1 MNLQSNG
8 LSVQW
13 YLKSKPVGKVRRRV
27 QEMKNPSVSLVSGD
41 VDLSHNESTRLAMDA
56 LLNQGLDMYQE
67 VLAGEGEVDFL
78 SKEEKGY
85 ILENTTDLSTSS
97 LCGTENEDQA
107 EGSTTSSQTNT
118 CCPSVSESEPPGLD
132 HGWPAEDWSYRLQGE
147 PSVEVYFQSDRAAS
161 MKDLLREFI
170 SKATMVLAIVMDT
183 FSDVEMFCDILEAT
197 RKRNVS
203 VYLLLDHINL
213 QVFVKMCETLQINS
227 NHLTKMSV
235 RSIQGE
241 TYCAK
246 SGRKLTGQIKE
257 KFMIID
263 CTLVLAGSYS
273 FTWLSWQVH
282 RSLAVLFKGSAVEPF
297 DLEFRKLYA
306 SSKPVPGFLTT
317 ATEFNLT
324 RPLITH
330 QAAATSTPLTNL
342 PCPSPG
348 TTTQNRYFNN
358 QAMVQP
364 TTTVVPRFNT
374 ESTVQPTTT
383 AQLRYSSQN
392 TTVQPTTTTQ
402 QRHPNTEPT
411 APPTSQQRHPNTQP
425 TTSQQRHPNTQPTTP
440 PTFQQ
445 RHPNTQ
451 PTAPPTSQQ
460 RHPNTQPTAPPTSQQ
475 RHPNTEPTTSQQR
488 HPNTEPTTSQQ
499 RHPNTQPTTP
509 PTSQQRHPN
518 TQPTAPPTSQQRHPN
533 TQPTAPPTSQQ
544 RHPNT
549 PPTAPTTSQQR
560 HPNTPPTAPPTSQQ
574 RHPNTPPTA
583 PPTSQQRHPNTQPIE
598 PPTSQQR
605 HPNTQ
610 PTTSQQRHPNTQP
623 TTSQQRH
630 PNTPP
635 TAPPTSQQRHPNTP
649 PTAPPTSQCLVNQS
663 YYTGPR
669 SHRFDWI
676 TQRHTATRHVMFQRT
691 FSTDYSTGDHLTWRP
706 FNSNYL
712 LYGGTTGL
720 LDRHPLLKTGQWFT
734 VPK

>member
-97 LCGTENEDQA
+97 LCGTESNDQA

-118 CCPSVSESEPPGLD
+118 YCPSVSESEPPGLD

-282 RSLAVLFKGSAVEPF
+282 RSLAVLFKGSAVKPF

-306 SSKPVPGFLTT
+306 SSKPVPAFLTV

-330 QAAATSTPLTNL
+330 QAAATSTPLTKL

-358 QAMVQP
+358 QAMDQP

-374 ESTVQPTTT
+374 QSTVQPTTT

-392 TTVQPTTTTQ
+392 PTVQLTTTTQ
-402 QRHPNTEPT
+402 QRHPNTQPTAPPAAQQRHPNTQLT
-411 APPTSQQRHPNTQP
+411 APPTSQQRHPNTQ
-425 TTSQQRHPNTQPTTP
+425 
-440 PTFQQ
+440 
-445 RHPNTQ
+445 
-451 PTAPPTSQQ
+451 PPTSQQ

-475 RHPNTEPTTSQQR
+475 RHPNT
-488 HPNTEPTTSQQ
+488 
-499 RHPNTQPTTP
+499 QPT
-509 PTSQQRHPN
+509 TSQQRHPN

-544 RHPNT
+544 RH
-549 PPTAPTTSQQR
+549 
-560 HPNTPPTAPPTSQQ
+560 H
-574 RHPNTPPTA
+574 
-583 PPTSQQRHPNTQPIE
+583 NTQ
-598 PPTSQQR
+598 
-605 HPNTQ
+605 
-610 PTTSQQRHPNTQP
+610 
-623 TTSQQRH
+623 
-630 PNTPP
+630 
-635 TAPPTSQQRHPNTP
+635 

-676 TQRHTATRHVMFQRT
+676 TQRHTATRPVLFQRT
-691 FSTDYSTGDHLTWRP
+691 FSSDYRTGDNLTWRP

-720 LDRHPLLKTGQWFT
+720 LDRHLLLKTGQWFT

>member
-1 MNLQSNG
+1 LNS
-8 LSVQW
+8 
-13 YLKSKPVGKVRRRV
+13 RRRV

-97 LCGTENEDQA
+97 LCGTENDDQA

-118 CCPSVSESEPPGLD
+118 CCPSVLESEPPGLD
-132 HGWPAEDWSYRLQGE
+132 HGWPAEDWRYRLQGE
-147 PSVEVYFQSDRAAS
+147 PSVEVYFQSDR
-161 MKDLLREFI
+161 FI
-170 SKATMVLAIVMDT
+170 MTTNNVEDTNHSKHVICLQVLAIVMDT

-227 NHLTKMSV
+227 NHLTNMSV

-282 RSLAVLFKGSAVEPF
+282 RSLAVLFKGSAVKPF

-306 SSKPVPGFLTT
+306 SSKPVPAFLTV
-317 ATEFNLT
+317 ATELNLT

-342 PCPSPG
+342 PCPSAG

-358 QAMVQP
+358 QAMDQP

-374 ESTVQPTTT
+374 QS
-383 AQLRYSSQN
+383 
-392 TTVQPTTTTQ
+392 TVQPTTTTQ
-402 QRHPNTEPT
+402 QRHPNTQPT
-411 APPTSQQRHPNTQP
+411 APPASQQRHPNTQP
-425 TTSQQRHPNTQPTTP
+425 TAPPTSQQRYPNTQPIAP
-440 PTFQQ
+440 PTSHQ
-445 RHPNTQ
+445 RYPNTQPIAPPTSHQRYPNTQPIAPPTSHQRYPNTQ

-460 RHPNTQPTAPPTSQQ
+460 RHPNTQPTAPTTSRQ
-475 RHPNTEPTTSQQR
+475 RHPNTQPTTSQQR
-488 HPNTEPTTSQQ
+488 QPNTQPTTSQQ
-499 RHPNTQPTTP
+499 RHPNTQPTAPT
-509 PTSQQRHPN
+509 TSQQRHPN
-518 TQPTAPPTSQQRHPN
+518 TQPTAPPTSQQRHHN
-533 TQPTAPPTSQQ
+533 TQ
-544 RHPNT
+544 
-549 PPTAPTTSQQR
+549 
-560 HPNTPPTAPPTSQQ
+560 
-574 RHPNTPPTA
+574 
-583 PPTSQQRHPNTQPIE
+583 
-598 PPTSQQR
+598 
-605 HPNTQ
+605 
-610 PTTSQQRHPNTQP
+610 
-623 TTSQQRH
+623 
-630 PNTPP
+630 
-635 TAPPTSQQRHPNTP
+635 

-676 TQRHTATRHVMFQRT
+676 TQRRTATRPVLFQRT
-691 FSTDYSTGDHLTWRP
+691 FSSDYSTGDNLTWRP

>member
-97 LCGTENEDQA
+97 LCGTENDDQA
-107 EGSTTSSQTNT
+107 EGTSSQTNT
-118 CCPSVSESEPPGLD
+118 YCPSVLESEPPGLD

-147 PSVEVYFQSDRAAS
+147 PSVEVYFQSDRAAG

-227 NHLTKMSV
+227 NHLTSLFL
-235 RSIQGE
+235 SF
-241 TYCAK
+241 TWLSCSLFLSFTWLSCSLFLSFTWLSCALFL
-246 SGRKLTGQIKE
+246 SFTWLSCSLFLSFTWLSCSL
-257 KFMIID
+257 F
-263 CTLVLAGSYS
+263 LS

-282 RSLAVLFKGSAVEPF
+282 RSLAVLFKGSAVKPF

-306 SSKPVPGFLTT
+306 SSKPVPAFLTV

-342 PCPSPG
+342 PCPSSG

-358 QAMVQP
+358 QAMDQP

-374 ESTVQPTTT
+374 QSTVQPTTT

-392 TTVQPTTTTQ
+392 PTVQLTTTT
-402 QRHPNTEPT
+402 
-411 APPTSQQRHPNTQP
+411 
-425 TTSQQRHPNTQPTTP
+425 
-440 PTFQQ
+440 QQ

-451 PTAPPTSQQ
+451 PTAPPAPQQRHPNTQPTAPTASQQRHPNTQPPASQQ
-460 RHPNTQPTAPPTSQQ
+460 RHPNTQPTAPPA
-475 RHPNTEPTTSQQR
+475 
-488 HPNTEPTTSQQ
+488 
-499 RHPNTQPTTP
+499 
-509 PTSQQRHPN
+509 SQQRHPN
-518 TQPTAPPTSQQRHPN
+518 TQPTAPPASQQRHPN
-533 TQPTAPPTSQQ
+533 TQPTAPP
-544 RHPNT
+544 
-549 PPTAPTTSQQR
+549 A
-560 HPNTPPTAPPTSQQ
+560 
-574 RHPNTPPTA
+574 
-583 PPTSQQRHPNTQPIE
+583 
-598 PPTSQQR
+598 SQQR

-610 PTTSQQRHPNTQP
+610 PTAPPASQQRHPNTQP
-623 TTSQQRH
+623 TAPPASQQRH
-630 PNTPP
+630 PNT
-635 TAPPTSQQRHPNTP
+635 Q

-676 TQRHTATRHVMFQRT
+676 TQRHTATRPVLFQRT
-691 FSTDYSTGDHLTWRP
+691 FSSDYSTGDNLTWRP

-720 LDRHPLLKTGQWFT
+720 LDRHLLLKTGQWFT

>member
-41 VDLSHNESTRLAMDA
+41 IDLSHNESTRLAMDA

-97 LCGTENEDQA
+97 LCGTESDDQA
-107 EGSTTSSQTNT
+107 EGSTTSSQTDT

-197 RKRNVS
+197 RKRNVL

-213 QVFVKMCETLQINS
+213 QVFVNMCEMLQINS

-246 SGRKLTGQIKE
+246 SGRKVTGQIKE

-263 CTLVLAGSYS
+263 CTSVLAGSYS

-306 SSKPVPGFLTT
+306 SSKPVPAFLSV

-348 TTTQNRYFNN
+348 TTTQNRNFNN

-364 TTTVVPRFNT
+364 TTTVQLRYSSQTP
-374 ESTVQPTTT
+374 TVQPTTT
-383 AQLRYSSQN
+383 S
-392 TTVQPTTTTQ
+392 Q

-411 APPTSQQRHPNTQP
+411 APPTSQHRHPNTQP
-425 TTSQQRHPNTQPTTP
+425 TSQQRHPNTQPTAP
-440 PTFQQ
+440 PTSQH
-445 RHPNTQ
+445 RHPNTQPTAPNLPAETPQHSANSTTNLPQ

-460 RHPNTQPTAPPTSQQ
+460 RHPNTQPTAPPTSHNLTKHHQPPS
-475 RHPNTEPTTSQQR
+475 RDTPTLSQPPPSRDTPTLSQQPPSR
-488 HPNTEPTTSQQ
+488 DTPTLSQPPSRDTPTLSQQ
-499 RHPNTQPTTP
+499 HHQPPSRDTP
-509 PTSQQRHPN
+509 TLSQ
-518 TQPTAPPTSQQRHPN
+518 PPS
-533 TQPTAPPTSQQ
+533 A
-544 RHPNT
+544 
-549 PPTAPTTSQQR
+549 
-560 HPNTPPTAPPTSQQ
+560 
-574 RHPNTPPTA
+574 
-583 PPTSQQRHPNTQPIE
+583 
-598 PPTSQQR
+598 
-605 HPNTQ
+605 
-610 PTTSQQRHPNTQP
+610 
-623 TTSQQRH
+623 
-630 PNTPP
+630 
-635 TAPPTSQQRHPNTP
+635 
-649 PTAPPTSQCLVNQS
+649 
-663 YYTGPR
+663 
-669 SHRFDWI
+669 W
-676 TQRHTATRHVMFQRT
+676 
-691 FSTDYSTGDHLTWRP
+691 
-706 FNSNYL
+706 
-712 LYGGTTGL
+712 
-720 LDRHPLLKTGQWFT
+720 
-734 VPK
+734 

>member
-1 MNLQSNG
+1 MTTNNVEDTNHSKHVICLQ
-8 LSVQW
+8 
-13 YLKSKPVGKVRRRV
+13 
-27 QEMKNPSVSLVSGD
+27 
-41 VDLSHNESTRLAMDA
+41 
-56 LLNQGLDMYQE
+56 
-67 VLAGEGEVDFL
+67 
-78 SKEEKGY
+78 
-85 ILENTTDLSTSS
+85 
-97 LCGTENEDQA
+97 
-107 EGSTTSSQTNT
+107 
-118 CCPSVSESEPPGLD
+118 
-132 HGWPAEDWSYRLQGE
+132 
-147 PSVEVYFQSDRAAS
+147 
-161 MKDLLREFI
+161 
-170 SKATMVLAIVMDT
+170 VLAIVMDT

-263 CTLVLAGSYS
+263 CTLVLAGSFS

-282 RSLAVLFKGSAVEPF
+282 RSLAVLFKGSAVKPF

-306 SSKPVPGFLTT
+306 SSKPVPAFLTV
-317 ATEFNLT
+317 ATEFKLT

-358 QAMVQP
+358 QAMDQP

-374 ESTVQPTTT
+374 QSTVQPTTT

-392 TTVQPTTTTQ
+392 PTVQLTTTTQ
-402 QRHPNTEPT
+402 QRHPNTQPT
-411 APPTSQQRHPNTQP
+411 APPTSQQRY
-425 TTSQQRHPNTQPTTP
+425 
-440 PTFQQ
+440 
-445 RHPNTQ
+445 PNTQ

-460 RHPNTQPTAPPTSQQ
+460 RHPNTQPTAPTTSQQ
-475 RHPNTEPTTSQQR
+475 RHHNTQPTTSQQR
-488 HPNTEPTTSQQ
+488 Q
-499 RHPNTQPTTP
+499 
-509 PTSQQRHPN
+509 PN
-518 TQPTAPPTSQQRHPN
+518 TQPTAP
-533 TQPTAPPTSQQ
+533 
-544 RHPNT
+544 
-549 PPTAPTTSQQR
+549 TTSR
-560 HPNTPPTAPPTSQQ
+560 
-574 RHPNTPPTA
+574 
-583 PPTSQQRHPNTQPIE
+583 
-598 PPTSQQR
+598 QR

-610 PTTSQQRHPNTQP
+610 PTTSQQRQPNTQPTAP

-630 PNTPP
+630 HNT
-635 TAPPTSQQRHPNTP
+635 Q

-676 TQRHTATRHVMFQRT
+676 TQRHTATRPALFQRT
-691 FSTDYSTGDHLTWRP
+691 FSSDYSTGDNLTWRP

>member
-8 LSVQW
+8 LSAQW

-78 SKEEKGY
+78 SKEEKSY

-97 LCGTENEDQA
+97 LCGTENDDQA

-118 CCPSVSESEPPGLD
+118 CCPSVLESEPPGLD

-227 NHLTKMSV
+227 NHLTNMSV

-282 RSLAVLFKGSAVEPF
+282 RSLAVLFKGSAVKPF

-306 SSKPVPGFLTT
+306 SSKPVPAFLTV
-317 ATEFNLT
+317 ATELNLT

-342 PCPSPG
+342 PCPSAANYNHPAKTPQHSANS
-348 TTTQNRYFNN
+348 TTSLPAETPQHSANSTTNLPAEVPQHSTNSTTNLPSDVPQHSANSTTNLPAETPQHSANSTNN
-358 QAMVQP
+358 LPA
-364 TTTVVPRFNT
+364 
-374 ESTVQPTTT
+374 E
-383 AQLRYSSQN
+383 
-392 TTVQPTTTTQ
+392 
-402 QRHPNTEPT
+402 
-411 APPTSQQRHPNTQP
+411 TSQHSANS
-425 TTSQQRHPNTQPTTP
+425 TTNLPVLGESVLLHRSP
-440 PTFQQ
+440 
-445 RHPNTQ
+445 
-451 PTAPPTSQQ
+451 
-460 RHPNTQPTAPPTSQQ
+460 
-475 RHPNTEPTTSQQR
+475 EPQ
-488 HPNTEPTTSQQ
+488 
-499 RHPNTQPTTP
+499 
-509 PTSQQRHPN
+509 
-518 TQPTAPPTSQQRHPN
+518 
-533 TQPTAPPTSQQ
+533 
-544 RHPNT
+544 
-549 PPTAPTTSQQR
+549 
-560 HPNTPPTAPPTSQQ
+560 
-574 RHPNTPPTA
+574 
-583 PPTSQQRHPNTQPIE
+583 
-598 PPTSQQR
+598 
-605 HPNTQ
+605 
-610 PTTSQQRHPNTQP
+610 
-623 TTSQQRH
+623 
-630 PNTPP
+630 
-635 TAPPTSQQRHPNTP
+635 
-649 PTAPPTSQCLVNQS
+649 V
-663 YYTGPR
+663 
-669 SHRFDWI
+669 
-676 TQRHTATRHVMFQRT
+676 
-691 FSTDYSTGDHLTWRP
+691 
-706 FNSNYL
+706 
-712 LYGGTTGL
+712 
-720 LDRHPLLKTGQWFT
+720 
-734 VPK
+734 

>member
-41 VDLSHNESTRLAMDA
+41 IDLSHNESTRLAMDA

-97 LCGTENEDQA
+97 LCGTESDDQA
-107 EGSTTSSQTNT
+107 EGSTTSSQTDT

-197 RKRNVS
+197 RKRNVL

-213 QVFVKMCETLQINS
+213 QVFVNMCEMLQINS

-246 SGRKLTGQIKE
+246 SGRKVTGQIKE

-263 CTLVLAGSYS
+263 CTSVLAGSYS

-306 SSKPVPGFLTT
+306 SSKPVPAFLSV

-348 TTTQNRYFNN
+348 TTTQNRNFNN

-364 TTTVVPRFNT
+364 TTTVQLRYSGQTP
-374 ESTVQPTTT
+374 TVQPTTT
-383 AQLRYSSQN
+383 S
-392 TTVQPTTTTQ
+392 Q
-402 QRHPNTEPT
+402 QRHPNTTAPPTSQHRHPNTQPTSQQRHPNTQPTAPPTSQHRHPNTQPT

-425 TTSQQRHPNTQPTTP
+425 TAPPTSQHRHPNTQPTAPPTSQQRHPNTQPTAP
-440 PTFQQ
+440 PTSQH

-475 RHPNTEPTTSQQR
+475 RHPNTQP
-488 HPNTEPTTSQQ
+488 TSQQ
-499 RHPNTQPTTP
+499 RHPNTQ

-533 TQPTAPPTSQQ
+533 TQPT
-544 RHPNT
+544 
-549 PPTAPTTSQQR
+549 
-560 HPNTPPTAPPTSQQ
+560 
-574 RHPNTPPTA
+574 
-583 PPTSQQRHPNTQPIE
+583 
-598 PPTSQQR
+598 
-605 HPNTQ
+605 
-610 PTTSQQRHPNTQP
+610 
-623 TTSQQRH
+623 
-630 PNTPP
+630 
-635 TAPPTSQQRHPNTP
+635 
-649 PTAPPTSQCLVNQS
+649 SQCLVNQP

-676 TQRHTATRHVMFQRT
+676 TQRHTATRPVMFQRT
-691 FSTDYSTGDHLTWRP
+691 FSSDYSTGDNLTWRP

>member
-1 MNLQSNG
+1 ALNPIT
-8 LSVQW
+8 
-13 YLKSKPVGKVRRRV
+13 SKPVGKVRRRV
-27 QEMKNPSVSLVSGD
+27 QEIKNPSVSLVSGD
-41 VDLSHNESTRLAMDA
+41 IDLSHNESTRLAMDA

-67 VLAGEGEVDFL
+67 VLAGEGEGFL
-78 SKEEKGY
+78 PEKHCVK
-85 ILENTTDLSTSS
+85 NLSTSS
-97 LCGTENEDQA
+97 LCGTESDDQA
-107 EGSTTSSQTNT
+107 EGSTTSSQTDT

-197 RKRNVS
+197 RKRNVF

-213 QVFVKMCETLQINS
+213 QVFVNMCEMLQINS

-306 SSKPVPGFLTT
+306 SSKPVPAFLSV
-317 ATEFNLT
+317 ATEINLT

-348 TTTQNRYFNN
+348 TTTQNRNFNN

-374 ESTVQPTTT
+374 QSTVQPTTT
-383 AQLRYSSQN
+383 
-392 TTVQPTTTTQ
+392 T
-402 QRHPNTEPT
+402 
-411 APPTSQQRHPNTQP
+411 
-425 TTSQQRHPNTQPTTP
+425 
-440 PTFQQ
+440 QQ

-460 RHPNTQPTAPPTSQQ
+460 KHPNTQPTSQQ
-475 RHPNTEPTTSQQR
+475 K
-488 HPNTEPTTSQQ
+488 
-499 RHPNTQPTTP
+499 HPNTQ

-518 TQPTAPPTSQQRHPN
+518 TQPTA
-533 TQPTAPPTSQQ
+533 
-544 RHPNT
+544 
-549 PPTAPTTSQQR
+549 
-560 HPNTPPTAPPTSQQ
+560 
-574 RHPNTPPTA
+574 
-583 PPTSQQRHPNTQPIE
+583 

-630 PNTPP
+630 PNTQP
-635 TAPPTSQQRHPNTP
+635 TTSQQRHPNTQPTTSQQRHPNTQPTTSQQRHPNTQPTTSQQRHPNTQPTTSQQRHPNTQPTTSQQRHPNTQPTTSQQRHPNTQPTTSQQRHPNTQPTTSQQRHPNTQPTTSQQRHPNTQPTSQHGHPNTQPTSQQRHPNTQ
-649 PTAPPTSQCLVNQS
+649 PTSQQRHPNTQPTSQQRHPNTQPTSQQRHPNTQPTSQCLVNQP

-676 TQRHTATRHVMFQRT
+676 TQRHTATRPVMFQRT
-691 FSTDYSTGDHLTWRP
+691 FSSDYSTGDNLTWRP

>member
-27 QEMKNPSVSLVSGD
+27 QEMKNPSVSLVSSD

-56 LLNQGLDMYQE
+56 LLNEGLDMYQE
-67 VLAGEGEVDFL
+67 VLAREGEVDFL

-85 ILENTTDLSTSS
+85 ILENATDLSTSS
-97 LCGTENEDQA
+97 LCETENDDQA
-107 EGSTTSSQTNT
+107 EGSTASSQTET
-118 CCPSVSESEPPGLD
+118 CCPSMSESEPPGLD
-132 HGWPAEDWSYRLQGE
+132 HGWPAEGWSYRLQDE

-170 SKATMVLAIVMDT
+170 SKATTVLAIVMDT

-203 VYLLLDHINL
+203 VYLLLDHVNL

-246 SGRKLTGQIKE
+246 SGRKFTGQIKE
-257 KFMIID
+257 KFMIVD
-263 CTLVLAGSYS
+263 CTEVLAGSYS

-306 SSKPVPGFLTT
+306 SSKPVPAFLTV
-317 ATEFNLT
+317 AAEFNFNLT
-324 RPLITH
+324 RPLITRL
-330 QAAATSTPLTNL
+330 AAATSNPLTNL
-342 PCPSPG
+342 PSPSPG

-364 TTTVVPRFNT
+364 TTTAQLIYSNQNPM
-374 ESTVQPTTT
+374 VQPTTT
-383 AQLRYSSQN
+383 AQQRYS
-392 TTVQPTTTTQ
+392 
-402 QRHPNTEPT
+402 
-411 APPTSQQRHPNTQP
+411 NTQ
-425 TTSQQRHPNTQPTTP
+425 
-440 PTFQQ
+440 
-445 RHPNTQ
+445 
-451 PTAPPTSQQ
+451 
-460 RHPNTQPTAPPTSQQ
+460 
-475 RHPNTEPTTSQQR
+475 
-488 HPNTEPTTSQQ
+488 
-499 RHPNTQPTTP
+499 
-509 PTSQQRHPN
+509 
-518 TQPTAPPTSQQRHPN
+518 
-533 TQPTAPPTSQQ
+533 
-544 RHPNT
+544 
-549 PPTAPTTSQQR
+549 
-560 HPNTPPTAPPTSQQ
+560 
-574 RHPNTPPTA
+574 
-583 PPTSQQRHPNTQPIE
+583 
-598 PPTSQQR
+598 
-605 HPNTQ
+605 
-610 PTTSQQRHPNTQP
+610 
-623 TTSQQRH
+623 
-630 PNTPP
+630 
-635 TAPPTSQQRHPNTP
+635 
-649 PTAPPTSQCLVNQS
+649 PTAPPTSQCLVNQLN
-663 YYTGPR
+663 YTGPQ

-676 TQRHTATRHVMFQRT
+676 TKRHTATRPVMFQRT
-691 FSTDYSTGDHLTWRP
+691 FSSDYSTGENLAWRP

-712 LYGGTTGL
+712 LYGGTIGL

>member
-97 LCGTENEDQA
+97 LCGTENDDQA

-118 CCPSVSESEPPGLD
+118 CCPSVLESEPPGLD

-263 CTLVLAGSYS
+263 CTLVLAGSFS

-282 RSLAVLFKGSAVEPF
+282 RSLAVLFKGSAVKPF

-306 SSKPVPGFLTT
+306 SSKPVPAFLTV

-342 PCPSPG
+342 PCPSAG

-358 QAMVQP
+358 QAKDQP
-364 TTTVVPRFNT
+364 TTTVVPRFNNQP
-374 ESTVQPTTT
+374 TVQPTTT

-392 TTVQPTTTTQ
+392 PTGQLTTTT
-402 QRHPNTEPT
+402 
-411 APPTSQQRHPNTQP
+411 
-425 TTSQQRHPNTQPTTP
+425 
-440 PTFQQ
+440 QQ

-451 PTAPPTSQQ
+451 PTAPPASQQ

-475 RHPNTEPTTSQQR
+475 RYPNTEPTAPPTSR
-488 HPNTEPTTSQQ
+488 Q
-499 RHPNTQPTTP
+499 RHPNTQPTTSQQRQPNTQPTAP

-549 PPTAPTTSQQR
+549 Q
-560 HPNTPPTAPPTSQQ
+560 
-574 RHPNTPPTA
+574 PTA
-583 PPTSQQRHPNTQPIE
+583 PPTSQQRHPNTQPTA

-610 PTTSQQRHPNTQP
+610 PT
-623 TTSQQRH
+623 
-630 PNTPP
+630 
-635 TAPPTSQQRHPNTP
+635 APPTSQQRHPNTQS
-649 PTAPPTSQCLVNQS
+649 TAPPTSQCLVNQS

-676 TQRHTATRHVMFQRT
+676 TQRHTATRPVLFQRT
-691 FSTDYSTGDHLTWRP
+691 FSSDYSTGDNLTWRP